1 MRRMGVTVSRVRYC
15 FYELKREHDMIL
27 AELFP
32 YANVIYNILTV
43 LYVLTV
49 LAVVVVVLG
58 ENRNPVKSIAWVLVL
73 LLLPI
78 LGLVIYLVFGRSLK
92 GMGLISRSDLRELR
106 RMSDFSE
113 ECVTDDLNDES
124 RQIIS
129 LVDKLVG
136 PHMFVGNSIEIFTE
150 GKDKIEA
157 LLRDM
162 EAATDYIHVQYF
174 IIEDDEVGRQMIDLL
189 MRKAREGVQVRV
201 LYDYVGSFYFKPKLL
216 RQMRA
221 AGVEIHPFLELTLMQ
236 FAFRVNWRNHRK
248 IVVIDGKVGYVGG
261 MNIANRYV
269 IGDKKWA
276 PWRDTHLRING
287 EAVAALQYSFA
298 IDWNFTT
305 RKLLTNT
312 TMRYDSRPVDNEC
325 RVQMMTS
332 GPTNRW
338 KNIAFVFLKA
348 ISLAKR
354 QVYIQTPYFLP
365 SDSLLKAL
373 QSAALSGVDVRLMI
387 PRKPDSMMLRLATGS
402 YIKECLLSGIKIYF
416 YEPTVMHAKVVIIDD
431 EFATT
436 GSTNFDFRSFEHNFE
451 FNALVYSKE
460 FNRKM
465 KDVFDADMQQCTR
478 LSMGKWKQRPL
489 MQKALESVV
498 RLISPIL

>member
-1 MRRMGVTVSRVRYC
+1 M
-15 FYELKREHDMIL
+15 LL

-32 YANVIYNILTV
+32 YAHLIFNILTV
-43 LYVLTV
+43 LYALTV
-49 LAVVVVVLG
+49 LAVIVVILG
-58 ENRNPVKSIAWVLVL
+58 ENRNPVKSMAWVLVL
-73 LLLPI
+73 LLLPV

-106 RMSDFSE
+106 RMSDISE
-113 ECVTDDLNDES
+113 GKGLADDLSVES
-124 RQIIS
+124 QQIVS
-129 LVDKLVG
+129 LVNKLVV
-136 PHMFVGNSIEIFTE
+136 PHMFVGNDIDVFTT
-150 GKDKIEA
+150 GKDK
-157 LLRDM
+157 LDSLMRDI

-174 IIEDDEVGRQMIDLL
+174 IIENDETGGPLLELL

-221 AGVEIHPFLELTLMQ
+221 AGIEVHPFLELTLMQ
-236 FAFRVNWRNHRK
+236 FAFRLNWRNHRK

-269 IGDKKWA
+269 VGDKKWSA
-276 PWRDTHLRING
+276 WRDTHLRISG

-305 RKLLTNT
+305 RKLLTNP
-312 TMRYDSRPVDNEC
+312 TMHYDTPPASNEY
-325 RVQMMTS
+325 RIQMMSS
-332 GPTNRW
+332 GPTDRW
-338 KNIAFVFLKA
+338 KNISFVFFKA
-348 ISLAKR
+348 ITLAKR

-365 SDSLLKAL
+365 SESLLKAL

-387 PRKPDSMMLRLATGS
+387 PDRPDSLMLRLATGS
-402 YIKECLLSGIKIYF
+402 YIKECLLSGIKIYL

-431 EFATT
+431 DFVTT

-451 FNALVYSKE
+451 FNALIYSKE
-460 FNRKM
+460 LNRKM
-465 KDVFDADMQQCTR
+465 KEIFDADLQQCTR
-478 LSMGKWKQRPL
+478 VSMGKWKQRPL
-489 MQKALESVV
+489 MQKALESIV

>member
-1 MRRMGVTVSRVRYC
+1 M
-15 FYELKREHDMIL
+15 LL

-32 YANVIYNILTV
+32 YAHLILNILTV
-43 LYVLTV
+43 LYALTV
-49 LAVVVVVLG
+49 LAVIVVILG
-58 ENRNPVKSIAWVLVL
+58 ENRNPVKSMAWVLVL
-73 LLLPI
+73 LLLPV

-106 RMSDFSE
+106 RMSDISE
-113 ECVTDDLNDES
+113 GKGLADDLSVES
-124 RQIIS
+124 QQIVS
-129 LVDKLVG
+129 LVNKLVV
-136 PHMFVGNSIEIFTE
+136 PHMFVGNDIDVFTT
-150 GKDKIEA
+150 GKDK
-157 LLRDM
+157 LDSLMRDI

-174 IIEDDEVGRQMIDLL
+174 IIENDETGGPLLELL
-189 MRKAREGVQVRV
+189 MRKAREGLQVRV

-221 AGVEIHPFLELTLMQ
+221 AGIEVHPFLELTVMQ
-236 FAFRVNWRNHRK
+236 FAFRLNWRNHRK

-269 IGDKKWA
+269 VGDKKWSA
-276 PWRDTHLRING
+276 WRDTHLRISG

-305 RKLLTNT
+305 RKLLTNP
-312 TMRYDSRPVDNEC
+312 TMHYDTPPASNEY
-325 RVQMMTS
+325 RIQMMSS
-332 GPTNRW
+332 GPTDRW
-338 KNIAFVFLKA
+338 KNISFVFFKA
-348 ISLAKR
+348 ITLAKR

-365 SDSLLKAL
+365 SESLLKAL

-387 PRKPDSMMLRLATGS
+387 PDRPDSLMLRLATGS
-402 YIKECLLSGIKIYF
+402 YIKECLLSGIKIYL

-431 EFATT
+431 DFVTT

-451 FNALVYSKE
+451 FNALIYSKE
-460 FNRKM
+460 LNSKM
-465 KDVFDADMQQCTR
+465 KEIFDADLQQCTR
-478 LSMGKWKQRPL
+478 VSMGKWKQRPL
-489 MQKALESVV
+489 MQKALESIV

>member
-1 MRRMGVTVSRVRYC
+1 M
-15 FYELKREHDMIL
+15 LL

-32 YANVIYNILTV
+32 YAHLIFNILTV
-43 LYVLTV
+43 LYALTV
-49 LAVVVVVLG
+49 LAVIVVVLG
-58 ENRNPVKSIAWVLVL
+58 ENRNPVKSMAWVLVL
-73 LLLPI
+73 LLLPV

-106 RMSDFSE
+106 RMSDISE
-113 ECVTDDLNDES
+113 GKGLADDLSVES
-124 RQIIS
+124 QQIVS
-129 LVDKLVG
+129 LVNKLVV
-136 PHMFVGNSIEIFTE
+136 PHMFVGNDIDVFTT
-150 GKDKIEA
+150 GKDKLA
-157 LLRDM
+157 SLMRDI

-174 IIEDDEVGRQMIDLL
+174 IIENDETGGPLLELL

-221 AGVEIHPFLELTLMQ
+221 AGIEVHPFLELTLMQ
-236 FAFRVNWRNHRK
+236 FAFRLNWRNHRK

-269 IGDKKWA
+269 VGDKKWSA
-276 PWRDTHLRING
+276 WRDTHLRISG

-305 RKLLTNT
+305 RKLLTNP
-312 TMRYDSRPVDNEC
+312 TMHYDTPPASNEY
-325 RVQMMTS
+325 RIQMMSS
-332 GPTNRW
+332 GPTDRW
-338 KNIAFVFLKA
+338 KNISFVFFKA
-348 ISLAKR
+348 ITLAKR

-365 SDSLLKAL
+365 SESLLKAL

-387 PRKPDSMMLRLATGS
+387 PERPDSTMLRLATGS
-402 YIKECLLSGIKIYF
+402 YIKECLLSGIKIYL

-431 EFATT
+431 DFVTT

-451 FNALVYSKE
+451 FNALIYSKE
-460 FNRKM
+460 LNSKM
-465 KDVFDADMQQCTR
+465 KEIFDADLQQCTR
-478 LSMGKWKQRPL
+478 VSMGKWKQRPL
-489 MQKALESVV
+489 MQKALESIV